1 MSSKIKAVILDF
13 DGTLGDTRSLIVRTM
28 QQTISELGL
37 PPRTDD
43 ECASKIGLPLK
54 QTFTEIIDMDD
65 ATGDR
70 CAEVYRRL
78 FGENNRPGAVPVFP
92 GVCETVEEMHRRGL
106 LLTIASSRFRG
117 SLMGFLDDM
126 DLRGYIPYVVSVN
139 DVEHPKPA
147 PDMVLKTLAD
157 NALQPDE
164 AVVVGDTVFD
174 IQMAHR
180 AGVRAVGVTYGNGC
194 RSELEAAGA
203 EYVIDEFAQVMR
215 IIGE

>member
-1 MSSKIKAVILDF
+1 M
-13 DGTLGDTRSLIVRTM
+13 
-28 QQTISELGL
+28 
-37 PPRTDD
+37 
-43 ECASKIGLPLK
+43 
-54 QTFTEIIDMDD
+54 
-65 ATGDR
+65 
-70 CAEVYRRL
+70 RL
-78 FGENNRPGAVPVFP
+78 FSENNRPGAVPVFP

-126 DLRGYIPYVVSVN
+126 NLRGYIPYVVSVN

-157 NALQPDE
+157 NALRPDE

-174 IQMAHR
+174 IQMAHN
-180 AGVRAVGVTYGNGC
+180 AGVRAVGVTYGNGS

-203 EYVIDEFAQVMR
+203 EYVIDEFTQVMR
-215 IIGE
+215 IIE